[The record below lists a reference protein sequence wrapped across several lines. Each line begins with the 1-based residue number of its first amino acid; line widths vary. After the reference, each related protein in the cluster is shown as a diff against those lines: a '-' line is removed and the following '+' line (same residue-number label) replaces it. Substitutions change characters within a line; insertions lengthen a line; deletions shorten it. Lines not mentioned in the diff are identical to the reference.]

1 MYSRLGLLASLVI
14 LLAMLALRAAWLKG
28 TTFGS

>member
-14 LLAMLALRAAWLKG
+14 LLSMLAVRAAWLKG